1 MANVITQ
8 FAKHR
13 DQASGLEAH
22 GIQLA
27 DGGPPESVAGLGPA
41 I

>member
-1 MANVITQ
+1 MANVITWLL
-8 FAKHR
+8 KLK
-13 DQASGLEAH
+13 DQASGLKAY